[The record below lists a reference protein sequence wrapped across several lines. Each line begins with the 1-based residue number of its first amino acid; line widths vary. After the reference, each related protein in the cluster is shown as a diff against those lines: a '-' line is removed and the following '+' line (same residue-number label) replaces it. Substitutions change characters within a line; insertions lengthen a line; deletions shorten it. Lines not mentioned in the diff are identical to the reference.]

1 MSDEHGYLTT
11 YALHPMENQGNCL
24 HNSVDV
30 HFLLYRKPRL
40 SDLERFGIRQDYV
53 LASAFSV
60 ASTVE
65 QFRASNLLKVLD
77 INWPV

>member
-1 MSDEHGYLTT
+1 
-11 YALHPMENQGNCL
+11 MENQGNCL

-65 QFRASNLLKVLD
+65 QFRASNLVKVFGYKLACLECRA
-77 INWPV
+77 IYI